1 MERKFR
7 VGVNS
12 DWEAVAADGFRQA
25 AAQVFDPLPG
35 LEYEYME
42 DRGNTAIPDVLN
54 QYDAVVVFSHRFP
67 TESFSGVK
75 RLVCISRWGVGFDRI
90 DVEASTA
97 TDVAVTLTPLGVRRH
112 VAEGIIALIFALA
125 KNIRRLDQ
133 NTRAGRWREG
143 RLGEAV
149 SIRGYTL
156 GSVGVGGIARE
167 MFQMAQSLGFA
178 RLLGHDPYVSTAQA
192 AELGVELVD
201 LDTVMRESDFLAVNT
216 PLSKETRGLIGAR
229 ELALM
234 KPSAYLV
241 NTCRGPVVDEAALI
255 DVLQKQRIAG
265 AGLDVFEQEPT
276 PLDNPLL
283 QLDNVVLTPH
293 AIAITRECVWDISL
307 EACENVRAVYEGRLP
322 PFLANPEVVDRPG
335 MQAKLVAWRKQ

>member
-1 MERKFR
+1 MKRKFH

-12 DWEAVAADGFRQA
+12 DWKAIAAEGFRQA

-54 QYDAVVVFSHRFP
+54 QYDAVVVFAHNFP
-67 TESFSGVK
+67 RESFSGVK
-75 RLVCISRWGVGFDRI
+75 RLACISRWGVGFDRI

-97 TDVAVTLTPLGVRRH
+97 ADVAVTLTPLGVRRH

-143 RLGEAV
+143 RVGEAV
-149 SIRGYTL
+149 SIRGHTL

-167 MFQMAQSLGFA
+167 MFQLAQGLGFA
-178 RLLGHDPYVSTAQA
+178 RLLGHDPYVSIDQA

-201 LDTVMRESDFLAVNT
+201 LDTVMRESDFVAVNT
-216 PLSKETRGLIGAR
+216 PLTAETRGLIGAR

-241 NTCRGPVVDEAALI
+241 NTCRGAVVDEAALI
-255 DVLQKQRIAG
+255 EVLQKQRIAG
-265 AGLDVFEQEPT
+265 AGLDVFEQEPI
-276 PLDNPLL
+276 PVDNPLL
-283 QLDNVVLTPH
+283 KLGNVVLTPH

-322 PFLANPEVVDRPG
+322 PFLANPKVVDRPG
-335 MQAKLVAWRKQ
+335 MQAKLAACRQR

>member
-1 MERKFR
+1 M
-7 VGVNS
+7 
-12 DWEAVAADGFRQA
+12 
-25 AAQVFDPLPG
+25 
-35 LEYEYME
+35 
-42 DRGNTAIPDVLN
+42 
-54 QYDAVVVFSHRFP
+54 
-67 TESFSGVK
+67 
-75 RLVCISRWGVGFDRI
+75 
-90 DVEASTA
+90 EASTA
-97 TDVAVTLTPLGVRRH
+97 ADVAVTLTPLGVRRH

-143 RLGEAV
+143 RHGEAV

-156 GSVGVGGIARE
+156 GSVGVGGIASE
-167 MFQMAQSLGFA
+167 MFRMAQGLGFA

-201 LDTVMRESDFLAVNT
+201 LDTVMRESDFVAVNT

-255 DVLQKQRIAG
+255 DVLQKQCIAG
-265 AGLDVFEQEPT
+265 AGLDVFEQEPV
-276 PLDNPLL
+276 PVDNPLL
-283 QLDNVVLTPH
+283 KLDNVVLTPH
-293 AIAITRECVWDISL
+293 AIATTRECIRDVSL
-307 EACENVRAVYEGRLP
+307 EACENVRVVYEGRLP
-322 PFLANPEVVDRPG
+322 PFLANPNVVDRPG
-335 MQAKLVAWRKQ
+335 MQAKLAAWRKQ

>member
-7 VGVNS
+7 VGINS
-12 DWEAVAADGFRQA
+12 DWEAIAADGFRQA
-25 AAQVFDPLPG
+25 AAEVFDPLPD
-35 LEYEYME
+35 LECEYME
-42 DRGNTAIPDVLN
+42 DRGDTATPDVLN
-54 QYDAVVVFSHRFP
+54 RYDAVVVFAHRFP
-67 TESFSGVK
+67 RESFSGVK
-75 RLVCISRWGVGFDRI
+75 RLACISRWGVGFDRI
-90 DVEASTA
+90 DVEASTEA
-97 TDVAVTLTPLGVRRH
+97 GVAVTLTPMGVRRH

-143 RLGEAV
+143 RLDEAV

-156 GSVGVGGIARE
+156 GSVGVGGIAGE
-167 MFQMAQSLGFA
+167 MFRMVRGLGFA
-178 RLLGHDPYVSTAQA
+178 RLLGCDPYVSSPQA
-192 AELGVELVD
+192 AELGVELAD
-201 LDTVMRESDFLAVNT
+201 LDTVMRESDFVAVNT

-234 KPSAYLV
+234 KPSACLV

-255 DVLQKQRIAG
+255 EVLQKQRIAG

-276 PLDNPLL
+276 PADNPLL

-293 AIAITRECVWDISL
+293 AIATTRECIWDVSL
-307 EACENVRAVYEGRLP
+307 EAYENVRAVHEGRLP
-322 PFLANPEVVDRPG
+322 PFLANPGVVDRPE
-335 MQAKLVAWRKQ
+335 METKLAAWRKP